1 MGASGGFALEAH
13 CLGVLLRRPNLLYQ
27 VDRRLQEA
35 GLARLSPQ
43 DFQHGDHQAIMRL
56 FQESVDQDVAEP
68 INYVFNSLSMSMME
82 LADDL
87 LSRTAKLD
95 PNEERVIED
104 LMRGLLELRLRNL
117 HQNIEYIRYLIQEAG
132 EQGDTKVTS
141 YLQMMVQHTE
151 TMRRLNIAVGRYT
164 GRSLPTRQQG

>member
-1 MGASGGFALEAH
+1 
-13 CLGVLLRRPNLLYQ
+13 
-27 VDRRLQEA
+27 
-35 GLARLSPQ
+35 
-43 DFQHGDHQAIMRL
+43 
-56 FQESVDQDVAEP
+56 
-68 INYVFNSLSMSMME
+68 VFNSLSLPMME

-117 HQNIEYIRYLIQEAG
+117 HQNIEYIRYLMQEAS
-132 EQGDTKVTS
+132 EQGDTKATS

-151 TMRRLNIAVGRYT
+151 TMRRLNIAVGHYT

>member
-1 MGASGGFALEAH
+1 
-13 CLGVLLRRPNLLYQ
+13 
-27 VDRRLQEA
+27 
-35 GLARLSPQ
+35 
-43 DFQHGDHQAIMRL
+43 MRL

-68 INYVFNSLSMSMME
+68 INYVFNSLSLPMME

-104 LMRGLLELRLRNL
+104 LMRGLLELRRRNLQRNL
-117 HQNIEYIRYLIQEAG
+117 HQNIEYIRYLMQEAG
-132 EQGDTKVTS
+132 EQGDTKATS

-164 GRSLPTRQQG
+164 GRSLPTRQGGG